1 MSTYEAFCQIIVAL
15 LPRLRRFCR
24 ALTGNP
30 SDADDLAQA
39 TIEKAM
45 RNMERFRENGP
56 EIQDTERPDTGEAGM
71 ARWLFTIA
79 HNHWRDDRRSS
90 RVRAPHVDYETL
102 SDMTGED
109 GTQTQ
114 ERRSQ
119 AERIQAAVASLQPDQ
134 RDVVAL
140 VLVEGFA
147 YREAAEILDVPIGTV
162 MSRLARARAALS
174 TLLADERPQ

>member
-24 ALTGNP
+24 ALTGNAG
-30 SDADDLAQA
+30 DADDLAQA
-39 TIEKAM
+39 AVEKAM
-45 RNMERFRENGP
+45 RNMERFREEG
-56 EIQDTERPDTGEAGM
+56 TGEAGV

-102 SDMTGED
+102 SDMAGED
-109 GTQTQ
+109 GTSTQ

-119 AERIQAAVASLQPDQ
+119 AERVQAAVATLHPDQ
-134 RDVVAL
+134 RNVVAL
-140 VLVEGFA
+140 VLIEGFA
-147 YREAAEILDVPIGTV
+147 YREAAEILEVPIGTV
-162 MSRLARARAALS
+162 MSRLARARATLS
-174 TLLADERPQ
+174 TLLADERPH

>member
-1 MSTYEAFCQIIVAL
+1 MNTDGAVCQIIVTL

-30 SDADDLAQA
+30 GDADDLAQA
-39 TIEKAM
+39 AIEKAM
-45 RNMERFRENGP
+45 RNMIQFREDG
-56 EIQDTERPDTGEAGM
+56 TGEAGVT
-71 ARWLFTIA
+71 RWLFAIA
-79 HNHWRDDRRSS
+79 RNHWRDDRRSS

-102 SDMTGED
+102 ADMAGED
-109 GTQTQ
+109 GTLTQ

-119 AERIQAAVASLQPDQ
+119 SERIQAAVATLHPDQ

-140 VLVEGFA
+140 VLIEGFA

-162 MSRLARARAALS
+162 MSRLSRARAALT
-174 TLLADERPQ
+174 TLLADERPQQ

>member
-24 ALTGNP
+24 SLTGNP
-30 SDADDLAQA
+30 GDADDLAQA
-39 TIEKAM
+39 TVEKAM
-45 RNMERFRENGP
+45 RNMERFRDDGS
-56 EIQDTERPDTGEAGM
+56 DEAGVR
-71 ARWLFTIA
+71 RWLFAIA

-90 RVRAPHVDYETL
+90 RVRAPHVDYEL
-102 SDMTGED
+102 LADMAGED
-109 GTQTQ
+109 GTRTQ
-114 ERRSQ
+114 EQRSQ
-119 AERIQAAVASLQPDQ
+119 AERVQAAVATLKPDQ

-140 VLVEGFA
+140 VLIEGFA

-162 MSRLARARAALS
+162 MSRLARARGTLA